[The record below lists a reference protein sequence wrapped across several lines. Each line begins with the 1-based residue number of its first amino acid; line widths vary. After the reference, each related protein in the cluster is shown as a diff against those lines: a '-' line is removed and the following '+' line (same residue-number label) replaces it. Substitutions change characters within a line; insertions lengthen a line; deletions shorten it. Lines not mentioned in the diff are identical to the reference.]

1 MEALTVQY
9 LTDRQLAARFA
20 VGRTTIWRW
29 TQEGRLPTAVRLSPG
44 VTRWRLCDIEMFE
57 ARHAAAEAA
66 ETAATPAPR

>member
-1 MEALTVQY
+1 MQF
-9 LTDRQLAARFA
+9 LTDRQLATRFA

-29 TQEGRLPTAVRLSPG
+29 TQEGRLPPAVRLSPG